1 MALSDDIA
9 ITIIYSLATLQR
21 WSGAKRGGAS
31 CDYRRHYLGGGE
43 RLDKNVTHTH
53 GGHTCLSH
61 SNLRLL
67 CGCGCAVTGSRV
79 SGHDQ
84 VTPGGWVLSA
94 GAGVSYA
101 GRPGQLGSS
110 GKWPGYGARL
120 FMSTQTTQAEGR
132 HEESLLFARL
142 WWIMKITVQYM

>member
-1 MALSDDIA
+1 M
-9 ITIIYSLATLQR
+9 
-21 WSGAKRGGAS
+21 
-31 CDYRRHYLGGGE
+31 
-43 RLDKNVTHTH
+43 
-53 GGHTCLSH
+53 
-61 SNLRLL
+61 
-67 CGCGCAVTGSRV
+67 
-79 SGHDQ
+79 
-84 VTPGGWVLSA
+84 LSA

-142 WWIMKITVQYM
+142 